1 MTLIPD
7 SPSIPPVRIIKTKPL
22 AAFWAAHP
30 DAEPGLR
37 QWIAECRAASW
48 RSMADVKAYEHSAD
62 WVGNHRVVFNVA
74 GNKYRLV
81 VAVHFGA
88 GIVLVKFVGTHAEY
102 DRIDVRTVE
111 IKET

>member
-1 MTLIPD
+1 MIPD

-48 RSMADVKAYEHSAD
+48 RSMADVKAYAHSAD

-74 GNKYRLV
+74 GSKYRLV

>member
-1 MTLIPD
+1 MD
-7 SPSIPPVRIIKTKPL
+7 R
-22 AAFWAAHP
+22 
-30 DAEPGLR
+30 R
-37 QWIAECRAASW
+37 
-48 RSMADVKAYEHSAD
+48 RSRRHM
-62 WVGNHRVVFNVA
+62 A

-102 DRIDVRTVE
+102 DAVDVRTVE

>member
-1 MTLIPD
+1 M
-7 SPSIPPVRIIKTKPL
+7 RIIKTRPL

-30 DAEPGLR
+30 DAESGLR
-37 QWIAECRAASW
+37 QWIAGVRSASW
-48 RSMADVKAYEHSAD
+48 RSMAEVKAYARSAD
-62 WVGNHRVVFNVA
+62 WVGNNRIVFNVA

-102 DRIDVRTVE
+102 DAVDVRTVE

>member
-1 MTLIPD
+1 M
-7 SPSIPPVRIIKTKPL
+7 RIIKTKPL

-48 RSMADVKAYEHSAD
+48 RSMADVKSYARSAD
-62 WVGNHRVVFNVA
+62 WVGNNRVVFNVA

-81 VAVHFGA
+81 VAVDADTLEPVKKLGPNTLLALAAYVGKTRLIDNH
-88 GIVLVKFVGTHAEY
+88 VL
-102 DRIDVRTVE
+102 
-111 IKET
+111 

>member
-1 MTLIPD
+1 M
-7 SPSIPPVRIIKTKPL
+7 RIIKTRPW

-30 DAEPGLR
+30 DAESGLR
-37 QWIAECRAASW
+37 QWIAGVRAASW
-48 RSMADVKAYEHSAD
+48 RSMADVKAYAD
-62 WVGNHRVVFNVA
+62 WVGNNRVVFNVA

-81 VAVHFGA
+81 VALHFGA

-102 DRIDVRTVE
+102 DAIDVRTVE